1 MDGWMKEV
9 MGEWVDEKIDGY
21 IDGRGGLCWGSS
33 IRK

>member
-1 MDGWMKEV
+1 MKEV

-33 IRK
+33 ICK